1 MIRTKKP
8 KKQQKPVKDPVMMIT
23 NANYLN
29 MAIFFL
35 TLNKEFGFGR
45 KRLAE
50 VLESYLALM
59 DNISRKGM
67 TVGEMLVWCKEETGI
82 DVIPFLDDVMMNNY
96 DGWKAKVK
104 KYEEARG

>member
-35 TLNKEFGFGR
+35 TLNKENGFGR
-45 KRLAE
+45 KRLAL

-59 DNISRKGM
+59 DNIGRRGM
-67 TVGEMLVWCKEETGI
+67 TVRDMVKWCAEETGI
-82 DVIPFLDDVMMNNY
+82 DVRPFLDDVMMNNY
-96 DGWKAKVK
+96 DGWKEKVK
-104 KYEEARG
+104 KYEEAKK